1 MNVLVDFA
9 FCKLTDE
16 EQYVNVEITDML
28 DNIVPT
34 MTLIW
39 RPWLVSRD
47 MIWTQFSFQ
56 LKKI

>member
-34 MTLIW
+34 MTLI
-39 RPWLVSRD
+39 
-47 MIWTQFSFQ
+47 
-56 LKKI
+56 

>member
-9 FCKLTDE
+9 FCNLRDE

-34 MTLIW
+34 VTLI
-39 RPWLVSRD
+39 
-47 MIWTQFSFQ
+47 
-56 LKKI
+56 